1 MPMQVAMQHLHTPP
15 PSPRSLRPDLPPAA
29 EQVML
34 RVLAKQPADRY
45 MRAVDFASAFRVAL
59 TAAGVR
65 LNDTPVDTA
74 ATDNRMFKP
83 RSLFDPMWQKNA
95 PAVVTNEQGVGGM
108 MPPPAP
114 PVQPAANAEPVVGQG
129 GVRHDIVGQTSMTL
143 PSFSGIL
150 PPLDAAATPI
160 PPDATAIQSPGGSRF
175 GQKKM
180 SLLRTMDGFGSFAQ
194 QPSTPEQLEFSPAPV
209 YETAGVAELE
219 STQLYNRSADVPTN
233 VPTAAPAPSTFG
245 EWKKRNS
252 DPGIMGGSLLEAG
265 SEGSALPSASADF
278 QPANANYMPPQNDPS
293 KTRVL
298 PDLDNGQ
305 NKPATTTGA
314 LTNAQGT
321 AALMIPVT
329 NDKTGQTT
337 TMKLTQSVKVIKVP
351 VAGQPGQYMTGL
363 LPVLSQPLDS
373 ASAAPRVEEEVDDP
387 SFKGKIKRNM
397 MAIVL
402 VSAAILLIAATSTFW
417 IIGARSRM
425 QNAQLA
431 AGMSATDLTA
441 TAVAQ
446 ATAGA
451 QSANIILA
459 DSLSTNNHNWP
470 VAAKGAQLYQFKDG
484 AYHIANNDNSQ
495 HSAFAL
501 LPDETFSSPFVYS
514 LTMQE
519 AKGDDGTFDN
529 QFGMVFHYS
538 SPKKGHSTFY
548 FFGVANAKD
557 NGEYIFAK
565 YDDGFGADVTPWS
578 TLWHQKLGKEYHL
591 GHGAKFTNTLKVAVN
606 GKNFTL
612 YVNGKKLASAQ
623 DTSFSNGQIGM
634 LVNLKGTEIA
644 FSNLMLTKN

>member
-1 MPMQVAMQHLHTPP
+1 M
-15 PSPRSLRPDLPPAA
+15 
-29 EQVML
+29 
-34 RVLAKQPADRY
+34 
-45 MRAVDFASAFRVAL
+45 
-59 TAAGVR
+59 
-65 LNDTPVDTA
+65 
-74 ATDNRMFKP
+74 
-83 RSLFDPMWQKNA
+83 
-95 PAVVTNEQGVGGM
+95 
-108 MPPPAP
+108 
-114 PVQPAANAEPVVGQG
+114 GQG
-129 GVRHDIVGQTSMTL
+129 GVRNDIVGQTSMTL

-150 PPLDAAATPI
+150 PPLDATATPI
-160 PPDATAIQSPGGSRF
+160 PPDATAIQSPGGARF

-180 SLLRTMDGFGSFAQ
+180 SLLRTMDGFSAFAQ
-194 QPSTPEQLEFSPAPV
+194 QPSAVEQLEFSPTPV

-219 STQLYNRSADVPTN
+219 STQLYNRSADVPP
-233 VPTAAPAPSTFG
+233 VASAPSTFG

-252 DPGIMGGSLLEAG
+252 DPGIMGGSSLEAN
-265 SEGSALPSASADF
+265 SEGTTLPAASADF
-278 QPANANYMPPQNDPS
+278 QPVNANYGPPQNDPS

-305 NKPATTTGA
+305 NKPATMTGA
-314 LTNAQGT
+314 LTNGQQGT

-329 NDKTGQTT
+329 NEQNGQTT

-373 ASAAPRVEEEVDDP
+373 ASPRVEEEVYDP
-387 SFKGKIKRNM
+387 SFKGKLKRNM

-402 VSAAILLIAATSTFW
+402 VSAAVLLIFATSAFW

-425 QNAQLA
+425 QNAQLG
-431 AGMSATDLTA
+431 AGVSATDLTA

-459 DSLSTNNHNWP
+459 DSLSANNHNWP
-470 VAAKGAQLYQFKDG
+470 VATKGAQLYQFKDG

-529 QFGMVFHYS
+529 QFGMVFHYN

-591 GHGAKFTNTLKVAVN
+591 GHGAKFTNTLKVVVN

-623 DTSFSNGQIGM
+623 DTSFKNGQIGM